1 VDNEEATV
9 VEPGS
14 EDPGNERLLNPDGGI
29 VGMATETL
37 DQRASHIRG
46 LTVTSIATLA
56 GIAAALVTTLIAT
69 GPQDTIGIAVLG
81 AFVIG
86 QFPLLQLLGIETES
100 LSAKDYLYITFM
112 TFSLWYVTWAILL
125 TTETTL

>member
-1 VDNEEATV
+1 MDAPIGNRL
-9 VEPGS
+9 GGG
-14 EDPGNERLLNPDGGI
+14 DRGNERLLKPDVAI
-29 VGMATETL
+29 IGMATETL

-56 GIAAALVTTLIAT
+56 GIAAALATTAIAT
-69 GPQDTIGIAVLG
+69 GPQDTMGVAVLG

-86 QFPLLQLLGIETES
+86 QFPLLQLVGIETES

>member
-1 VDNEEATV
+1 
-9 VEPGS
+9 
-14 EDPGNERLLNPDGGI
+14 
-29 VGMATETL
+29 MATETL

-56 GIAAALVTTLIAT
+56 GIAAALVTTMIAT
-69 GPQDTIGIAVLG
+69 GPQDTVSIAVLG

-86 QFPLLQLLGIETES
+86 QFPLLQVVGIETES

-125 TTETTL
+125 TTGTTL